1 MDWDASGNLVYVWNG
16 GDQADTLD
24 FSRETNRVMADG
36 GDGNDEIVG
45 GTADD
50 QLFGGDGNDRLI
62 GNAGND
68 TLIGGSG
75 NDTLIAG
82 TETDNINVLTGG
94 CGTSSTAATAMT

>member
-1 MDWDASGNLVYVWNG
+1 MALVFNSAGPNGKLISAGLPTGNSQAGGQWIWDASGNLVYVWNG

-50 QLFGGDGNDRLI
+50 QLFGGDGNDRL
-62 GNAGND
+62 D
-68 TLIGGSG
+68 RQ
-75 NDTLIAG
+75 
-82 TETDNINVLTGG
+82 
-94 CGTSSTAATAMT
+94 CR